1 MKDEVFKKLGIHE
14 KLFQIRKNQRSTL
27 WYNYMLFV
35 FLVLLMT
42 ALLVIK

>member
-1 MKDEVFKKLGIHE
+1 MKDEVFE
-14 KLFQIRKNQRSTL
+14 KLSIHQKLVQIRKAQRSAL

-42 ALLVIK
+42 ALMVIR